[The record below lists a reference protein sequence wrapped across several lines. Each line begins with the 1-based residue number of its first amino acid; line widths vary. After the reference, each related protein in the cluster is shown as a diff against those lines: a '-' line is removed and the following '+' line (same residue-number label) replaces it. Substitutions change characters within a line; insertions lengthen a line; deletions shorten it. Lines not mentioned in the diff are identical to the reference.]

1 MIWKLRPEEWNK
13 PTLQKHRGRESH
25 ALGTATTKDFRQECA
40 WTARK
45 KIFLEYNDTGGMA
58 GFKVWEP
65 GRDQIIEGFVDLNN
79 GLGEERNDSHDDID
93 DSDLDDDGVDDDGN
107 STKKKQ
113 NQCIH
118 LICASILLI
127 FDIRCSHLSFLK
139 KKMVK
144 WKLSPFYTRE
154 TKAQKC

>member
-1 MIWKLRPEEWNK
+1 M
-13 PTLQKHRGRESH
+13 
-25 ALGTATTKDFRQECA
+25 GTATTGDFRQECA
-40 WTARK
+40 WTGRK

-58 GFKVWEP
+58 GFKAWEP

-93 DSDLDDDGVDDDGN
+93 DSDLDDVDDDDN

-113 NQCIH
+113 DQCIH

-127 FDIRCSHLSFLK
+127 FDIHCSHLSFLK
-139 KKMVK
+139 KNGEMKVISILHKRNQGSEMLANCPK
-144 WKLSPFYTRE
+144 KTRLNE
-154 TKAQKC
+154 C